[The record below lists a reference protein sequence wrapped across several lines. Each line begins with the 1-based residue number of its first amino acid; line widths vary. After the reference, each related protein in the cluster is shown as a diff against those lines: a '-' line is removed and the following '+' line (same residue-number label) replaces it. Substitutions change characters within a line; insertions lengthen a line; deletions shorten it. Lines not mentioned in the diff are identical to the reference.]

1 LIVNGCGAHTRG
13 HVYYEGRLYSAMDLC
28 RLIASMALSEI
39 ETEIKK
45 FNGLFSFVKMNDNE
59 IVLAVDHI
67 RSMPLFYAFEDGN
80 VYVSDDAFW
89 ILKQLSVVTL
99 DEDAAEEFLVTGHV
113 AGNETLYRQIKQ
125 VQAGEMVR
133 IRTRVDKGGEINA
146 FRYFLYRRDKEK
158 ELNTD
163 RETLLTMLDNVLQ
176 KVFERAIKVLNGRT
190 AVIPLS
196 GGYDSRL
203 VAMMLKRSG
212 YENVVCFS
220 YGVPGNMDSEVS
232 RIIAES
238 LGYKCGIQ

>member
-1 LIVNGCGAHTRG
+1 MIVNGCGAHTRG

-28 RLIASMALSEI
+28 RLIASMTLSEI

-99 DEDAAEEFLVTGHV
+99 DEDAAEEFLMTGHV

-125 VQAGEMVR
+125 VQPGEMVR

-146 FRYFLYRRDKEK
+146 FRYFLYR
-158 ELNTD
+158 
-163 RETLLTMLDNVLQ
+163 
-176 KVFERAIKVLNGRT
+176 
-190 AVIPLS
+190 
-196 GGYDSRL
+196 
-203 VAMMLKRSG
+203 
-212 YENVVCFS
+212 
-220 YGVPGNMDSEVS
+220 
-232 RIIAES
+232 
-238 LGYKCGIQ
+238 